1 MLSASLEA
9 QSARDQLRA
18 RVEALPGTAS
28 VKSLIASRIAKGL
41 TPPRTPWGDPDIS
54 GVFDTSPEA
63 NTPIERPD
71 EWAGRKLDDITPAEL
86 TAAIAKRQ
94 QDAVE
99 FAPFFG
105 GGEPEAGVPHAVP
118 IHRVDNLRAVNAR
131 PWWGIDPTEGVGRA
145 ACRERGEISVVGG

>member
-28 VKSLIASRIAKGL
+28 VKSFIASRIAKGF

-63 NTPIERPD
+63 NTPMERPD

-105 GGEPEAGVPHAVP
+105 GGEPEAGAAISVPVP
-118 IHRVDNLRAVNAR
+118 AFDQLRAVN
-131 PWWGIDPTEGVGRA
+131 PPPL
-145 ACRERGEISVVGG
+145 

>member
-28 VKSLIASRIAKGL
+28 VKSFIASRIAKGL

-86 TAAIAKRQ
+86 TAPIAIRQ
-94 QDAVE
+94 QAAAAVG
-99 FAPFFG
+99 PLYVCL
-105 GGEPEAGVPHAVP
+105 EPQ
-118 IHRVDNLRAVNAR
+118 
-131 PWWGIDPTEGVGRA
+131 
-145 ACRERGEISVVGG
+145 S